1 MRALIWLIA
10 IFLGAAALAVLAYYD
25 HGYALFVAY
34 PYRVQISLNLLLFL
48 ALLSYIA
55 VYWLFRLGV
64 STVRMPR
71 AAIAFPGRV
80 RRERADAAFRQAL
93 RELFEGHFGNALKEA
108 KKGFGGGDDPALVAL
123 VAARAAHAMG
133 DEKERTRWLARAAEY
148 DGDAPAARLLTQA
161 RLDLDAKQYDS
172 ALEQLA
178 EIENFGQRPIAAW
191 RLALRAHEALG
202 QWDEVLKTARIL
214 ERNQGIP
221 ANDSRELKQ
230 RAHLGN
236 VLARGTNGEEVLAY
250 WNGIPPGERRGDT
263 KIAYAAARAL
273 GLAGNADAARKIL
286 EKQLETDW
294 DAELV
299 ALYAECPDR
308 EAQDRISR
316 AEKWLK
322 QHPQDAQLLLTLGRL
337 CRNQQLWGKA
347 QSYLEASLA
356 VQATRVAHLEL
367 ATLFDKLERKDEAD
381 RHYRA
386 AAQLQA

>member
-1 MRALIWLIA
+1 MRALFWLIA
-10 IFLGAAALAVLAYYD
+10 IFLGAAVLAVLAYYD
-25 HGYALFVAY
+25 HGYALFVAH
-34 PYRVQISLNLLLFL
+34 PYRVEISLNLLVFL
-48 ALLSYIA
+48 TAVSYVA
-55 VYWLFRLGV
+55 VYWLLRLGV

-71 AAIAFPGRV
+71 AAMAFPARK

-133 DEKERTRWLARAAEY
+133 DEKERTRWLARAAEF
-148 DGDAPAARLLTQA
+148 DGESPTARLLTQA
-161 RLDLDAKQYDS
+161 RLDIDAGKYDS

-178 EIENFGQRPIAAW
+178 EIEKLGPRPIAAG

-214 ERNQGIP
+214 ERNQGI
-221 ANDSRELKQ
+221 AADRSRETKQ

-236 VLARGTNGEEVLAY
+236 VLVRGTNAAEVLAY

-263 KIAYAAARAL
+263 KIAHAAAKAL
-273 GLAGNADAARKIL
+273 GQAGEADAARKIL

-294 DAELV
+294 DANLV

-322 QHPQDAQLLLTLGRL
+322 QYPQDAQLLLTLGRL

-356 VQATRVAHLEL
+356 VQATRAAHLEL
-367 ATLFDKLERKDEAD
+367 ATLFDRLERKDEAD

-386 AAQLQA
+386 AAQI